1 MGPTDWF
8 TGKDGELIAASGIR
22 MTPRDLARIGQL
34 MLRGGVWD
42 DRVVVPAEWIARCT
56 MPVVPID
63 EVRDYGYHWYL
74 GRIGFETPT
83 APRWNRSRLER
94 YWSTAGNGGQRLFVF
109 PGLDLL
115 GGGDGRQ
122 LRYAGSVGAAGT
134 HCPRSRAS
142 RFVVRHAVPI
152 PAASAA

>member
-63 EVRDYGYHWYL
+63 GKVRAMP
-74 GRIGFETPT
+74 GRPDPADGALVIG
-83 APRWNRSRLER
+83 AIDKAVARL
-94 YWSTAGNGGQRLFVF
+94 S
-109 PGLDLL
+109 D
-115 GGGDGRQ
+115 
-122 LRYAGSVGAAGT
+122 
-134 HCPRSRAS
+134 
-142 RFVVRHAVPI
+142 
-152 PAASAA
+152 

>member
-74 GRIGFETPT
+74 GRIGFETPR
-83 APRWNRSRLER
+83 AALEQVAAGALLER
-94 YWSTAGNGGQRLFVF
+94 R
-109 PGLDLL
+109 
-115 GGGDGRQ
+115 RQ
-122 LRYAGSVGAAGT
+122 WRPAPV
-134 HCPRSRAS
+134 CVSRAG
-142 RFVVRHAVPI
+142 
-152 PAASAA
+152 PAGWR